1 MISQPILIYCESFGR
16 TASFA
21 RTFKFIW
28 GIFVFGFD
36 FGGLFLFLC
45 LFLFNDNLRD
55 FPENDGRFL
64 TVPVGGDGLIIA
76 EVTVVLVIGKT
87 VVPCSF
93 NDSSVGKM
101 FSSNGIILGEF
112 LPIDVVFFVNCI
124 LDNIE
129 PRSSKLRRWYRVTAS
144 ELIVVGDRGGR

>member
-1 MISQPILIYCESFGR
+1 M
-16 TASFA
+16 
-21 RTFKFIW
+21 
-28 GIFVFGFD
+28 
-36 FGGLFLFLC
+36 
-45 LFLFNDNLRD
+45 FLFNDNLRD
-55 FPENDGRFL
+55 FPESDGRFL

-76 EVTVVLVIGKT
+76 EVTVVLVIGK
-87 VVPCSF
+87 VPCSF

-129 PRSSKLRRWYRVTAS
+129 PRSSKLRR
-144 ELIVVGDRGGR
+144 